1 MSLSQK
7 DENSLLQDIERIGL
21 PLDQISL
28 VDICDAKEGIYGA
41 PGKRR
46 RPVQLRFQKIKDL
59 SPRGYKKLLA
69 KYSITP
75 GLATL
80 QSQAQ
85 INKED
90 NNNNDNERDDDDDG
104 QDDQDDDQDD

>member
-7 DENSLLQDIERIGL
+7 VEKSLLQDIERIGL
-21 PLDQISL
+21 PLSQISL

-41 PGKRR
+41 PGKSR
-46 RPVQLRFQKIKDL
+46 RPVQLRFQMIKDL
-59 SPRGYKKLLA
+59 THHGYKKLLA

-75 GLATL
+75 GPATL

-85 INKED
+85 IDKED
-90 NNNNDNERDDDDDG
+90 NDGKDNERDDDDE
-104 QDDQDDDQDD
+104 DQETTTKR